1 MSIDS
6 QLKILFDRWRDFK
19 ARGVALTAEQVCVEC
34 PELVDRFRGLLRDE
48 NTSSFA
54 GKSEANQETLAATP
68 ASLAPGE
75 FSFLDAPQGPDEL
88 GRLSTFRIL
97 RVLGQGGM
105 GIVFEGED
113 SALHRRVA
121 VKVLRP
127 EIQSDSLEQRFQQE
141 ARLAASLNHDHI
153 VTIYQIG
160 QHAGR
165 HFLVMEYLI
174 GESLAQR
181 LERDGW
187 LPTLEALEIMRQ
199 AALGLGVAHE
209 HGLIHRDIKPA
220 NIWLESDRPGGALK
234 RVKILDFGLARPIVN
249 HNTLSSSGELVGTPS
264 YMAPEQIFGR
274 PLDGRTDLYSLGCTL
289 YACLMGTP
297 PFVKEDT
304 SALLEAVAYEK
315 SPDVQTLGSRMPKPA
330 AVLLTELLAKDPDAR
345 PASAEV
351 VARRLGEIEAAD
363 ALAVPQSSRTQLLQ
377 ATSPRMRA
385 RIPHMHLG
393 VWVGSCTILAAAL
406 IALAMGFRA
415 FNSEPQDDGGAEKV
429 VPPVPPLVAPSGPSI
444 KIGVL
449 YSRSGTFAGSERPMA
464 EGVLL
469 AVDEINKSG
478 GVLGRPIETVFSDPR
493 SNAEA
498 TAQAA
503 EKLLTIDKVV
513 TLFDSGSSSGRK
525 LVIPVCEKHDSL
537 LMYTAVYEGLEQ
549 SRYVTYVGGAPN
561 QQIQPAARYAFADLH
576 KRKFFL
582 VGSDYVYSRAANEI
596 LKDQL
601 ETYGIKIVDPAYE
614 PLGSSNFDSIIEKIK
629 TSNADMVMS
638 TIDGSSNLHF
648 FQAMRR
654 AGLRP
659 DKIPI
664 MWLSV
669 AEEDLNSIP
678 QEDLTGDYIALPY
691 FQSIKSAANDAFLKL
706 FREEHPTRRPDDAAE
721 TAYSAVYLWKQAVE
735 KANSVDPPR
744 IREAMGNQSFEAPEG
759 RITIDP
765 ENLHAWRMARVA
777 RIDAG
782 LHFEIVD
789 TSPKPMAPDP
799 FPRSRSRKAWEA
811 YLKERYDHWGQK
823 WEGPRH

>member
-6 QLKILFDRWRDFK
+6 QLKILFDRWRYLK
-19 ARGVALTAEQVCVEC
+19 ARGVELTAEQVCAEC
-34 PELVDRFRGLLRDE
+34 PELVDRFRDLLRDE
-48 NTSSFA
+48 NTSTFP
-54 GKSEANQETLAATP
+54 GLNQANQDTLAATP
-68 ASLAPGE
+68 TLLTNSE
-75 FSFLDAPQGPDEL
+75 FSFLDAAQGPDEL

-187 LPTLEALEIMRQ
+187 LPTLEALEITRQ
-199 AALGLGVAHE
+199 AALGLAVAHE

-220 NIWLESDRPGGALK
+220 NIWLESDRPSGALK

-304 SALLEAVAYEK
+304 SALLEAVAYET
-315 SPDVQTLGSRMPKPA
+315 SPDVENLGSRIPKPA
-330 AVLLTELLAKDPDAR
+330 ALLLSELLAKDPDAR
-345 PASAEV
+345 PASATL
-351 VARRLGEIEAAD
+351 VARRLGELEAAD
-363 ALAVPQSSRTQLLQ
+363 ALAVPQSSRTQLLR

-385 RIPHMHLG
+385 RIPHMHAG
-393 VWVGSCTILAAAL
+393 VWVGSFTILAAAL
-406 IALAMGFRA
+406 IALAMGIRGFK
-415 FNSEPQDDGGAEKV
+415 SEPQDNGEEKV
-429 VPPVPPLVAPSGPSI
+429 GPKESAALTPSDPPI
-444 KIGVL
+444 NIGVL
-449 YSRSGTFAGSERPMA
+449 YSQWGTFSGSERPMA
-464 EGVLL
+464 DGTLL
-469 AVDEINKSG
+469 AVEEINKSG
-478 GVLGRPIETVFSDPR
+478 GVLGRALKPIIRDPR

-498 TAQAA
+498 TAQEA
-503 EKLLTIDKVV
+503 EKLLSEDKVV
-513 TLFDSGSSSGRK
+513 TLFGCGSSSGRK
-525 LVIPVCEKHDSL
+525 LVIPVCEKYDSL
-537 LMYTAVYEGLEQ
+537 LMYSGLYEGLEQ
-549 SRYVTYVGGAPN
+549 TPYVVYVGGAPN
-561 QQIQPAARYAFADLH
+561 QQIQPAAKYAFAELH
-576 KRKFFL
+576 KRRFFL
-582 VGSDYVYSRAANEI
+582 VGSDYVYSHAANQL
-596 LKDQL
+596 LKGQL
-601 ETYGIKIVDPAYE
+601 ERYGVTPVGTEYE
-614 PLGSSNFDSIIEKIK
+614 PLGSFSFDSIVEKIK
-629 TSNADMVMS
+629 LSEADMVMN

-678 QEDLTGDYIALPY
+678 QEDLIGDYIALPY

-706 FREEHPTRRPDDAAE
+706 FREKLKTRRPTDAAE
-721 TAYSAVYLWKQAVE
+721 TAYSAVYLWKLAVE
-735 KANSVDPPR
+735 KANSFDPPR
-744 IREAMGNQSFEAPEG
+744 IREALRDQTYEAPEG
-759 RITIDP
+759 PITIDP
-765 ENLHAWRMARVA
+765 NNLHAWRMARVA
-777 RIDAG
+777 RIEAD

-789 TSPKPMAPDP
+789 TSPKPIPPEP
-799 FPRSRSRKAWEA
+799 FPKPKSRKEWET
-811 YLKERYDHWGQK
+811 YLKDLYDGWGQK
-823 WEGPRH
+823 WERPRR